1 MREYV
6 NVRPAY
12 GRDYRSKKALLSDW
26 DEGKDFIITNITHR
40 DCGRYV
46 NVTDLKRE
54 GHVIVNAR
62 YDKLRKVCV
71 IEVTP

>member
-1 MREYV
+1 MCI
-6 NVRPAY
+6 
-12 GRDYRSKKALLSDW
+12 RDR
-26 DEGKDFIITNITHR
+26 DFIITNITHR

-62 YDKLRKVCV
+62 YNKLRNVCV
-71 IEVTP
+71 IEVVP